1 MPVQLNHTIVNAR
14 DNRASA
20 TFLSEM
26 LGLAAPQPY
35 GPFMEVKVDN
45 AVSLDFIQVGPE
57 DQITP
62 QHYAFLVSEDEFDA
76 IWGRIKDRG
85 LDFYADPHRNE
96 PGEINHHDGGRG
108 LYWAD
113 PDGHWLEIITRP
125 YGSGSS

>member
-14 DNRASA
+14 DNHASA

-26 LGLAAPQPY
+26 LGLEAPQPY
-35 GPFMEVKVDN
+35 GPFMDVKVAN
-45 AVSLDFIQVGPE
+45 GVSLDYIQVEPE
-57 DQITP
+57 YEITP

-85 LDFYADPHRNE
+85 LEYFADPHKNE
-96 PGEINHHDGGRG
+96 PNEINHHDGGRG

-113 PDGHWLEIITRP
+113 PDGHWLEVITRP
-125 YGSGSS
+125 YGSG